1 MKSVNCKMQQKRT
14 QAFLVIWTGSL
25 LQWFLDDL
33 SFTFNAED
41 DRRSQLFIRGVV
53 IPLTSSVTTTI
64 GPGVPHGSMALKG
77 LGRCRPDLPLSII
90 NLLEIRANMPSFC

>member
-41 DRRSQLFIRGVV
+41 DRRPQLFIRGVV
-53 IPLTSSVTTTI
+53 IPFDIQCYYHDWPRRATWFD
-64 GPGVPHGSMALKG
+64 GAQG
-77 LGRCRPDLPLSII
+77 LGAVS
-90 NLLEIRANMPSFC
+90 A

>member
-1 MKSVNCKMQQKRT
+1 M
-14 QAFLVIWTGSL
+14 IWTGSL

-53 IPLTSSVTTTI
+53 IPLIDIQCCCHDWPQPERATWFD
-64 GPGVPHGSMALKG
+64 GAQG
-77 LGRCRPDLPLSII
+77 LGRCRLDLPLSII
-90 NLLEIRANMPSFC
+90 DLPRDSGEHVIVLLGE